1 MKFILCLILFSY
13 TCFNG
18 YSQQRPV
25 LIFDLVTGTMDS
37 ITGIQFDTLVM
48 SDKSEFYEGVATS
61 GIATLDMQPP
71 TFNVFPSTSFTMV
84 SPTSDEYVLDQF
96 PISTSVLLTRIE
108 DGVNLPSCSGSMIS
122 KKHVLTAAHCVASI
136 FLSDSLVVDS
146 LRVAPVF
153 NNGQQHSVFG
163 TTLVNKV
170 YLFRDWNFGDDIAVL
185 ELQESL
191 GVQTGWLSIGFNED
205 EAELIS
211 QQYYKFSYPYDSM
224 GGFNGDTLY
233 TNYGNISY
241 ATGPFIGIN
250 GAGGYVGQS
259 GSSLIHIDNGV
270 DYTSYGTAT
279 FATQFKH
286 SYFKNWH
293 FYSLLEII
301 KNEVSISVLE
311 LDEGEVQIYPNPTNG
326 SLTISSSHPLKTIE
340 IRSITGKLIRQFGS
354 VDNIDI
360 SELHTG
366 NYLVLLFLVNGQ
378 RLTKKIV
385 KQ

>member
-1 MKFILCLILFSY
+1 
-13 TCFNG
+13 
-18 YSQQRPV
+18 
-25 LIFDLVTGTMDS
+25 
-37 ITGIQFDTLVM
+37 
-48 SDKSEFYEGVATS
+48 
-61 GIATLDMQPP
+61 
-71 TFNVFPSTSFTMV
+71 MV

-96 PISTSVLLTRIE
+96 PISTSILLSRIE
-108 DGVNLPSCSGSMIS
+108 DGVDLPSCSGSMIS

-136 FLSDSLVVDS
+136 FSMSDSLVVDS

-211 QQYYKFSYPYDSM
+211 HQYYKFSYPYDSM
-224 GGFNGDTLY
+224 SGFNGDTLF
-233 TNYGNISY
+233 TNYGNITY

-250 GAGGYVGQS
+250 GAEGYSGQS

-270 DYTSYGTAT
+270 DYTTYGTAT
-279 FATQFKH
+279 LAAQFKH

-301 KNEVSISVLE
+301 KNEVSVSVLE

-326 SLTISSSHPLKTIE
+326 SLTISSSQPLKRIE
-340 IRSITGKLIRQFGS
+340 IRSITGKLIRQFGT

-360 SELHTG
+360 SELQTG